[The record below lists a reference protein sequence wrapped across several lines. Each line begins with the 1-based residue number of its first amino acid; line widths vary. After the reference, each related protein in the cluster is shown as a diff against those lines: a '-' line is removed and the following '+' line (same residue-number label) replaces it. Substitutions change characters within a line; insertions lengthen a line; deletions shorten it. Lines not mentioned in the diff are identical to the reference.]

1 MQLSLQLTHAR
12 HEPPTM
18 RLLGWRHYRIIK
30 IWGGDGDRRGS
41 AGLIIIVAA
50 RLAGDGPFQEAACT
64 AVCQGD
70 AHLKF
75 SFEGIFQ
82 EYMGRVLK
90 FTTICGV
97 MVKVQISSTAYLIFE
112 TQYNF
117 IL

>member
-1 MQLSLQLTHAR
+1 
-12 HEPPTM
+12 M

-50 RLAGDGPFQEAACT
+50 RLAGDGPFREAACT

-75 SFEGIFQ
+75 SFEGIFP
-82 EYMGRVLK
+82 EYMGKFLK
-90 FTTICGV
+90 FTTKFDIFV
-97 MVKVQISSTAYLIFE
+97 EILISLTR
-112 TQYNF
+112 
-117 IL
+117 

>member
-75 SFEGIFQ
+75 SFEGI
-82 EYMGRVLK
+82 L
-90 FTTICGV
+90 
-97 MVKVQISSTAYLIFE
+97 
-112 TQYNF
+112 
-117 IL
+117 